1 MLPGAA
7 ATRKAD
13 KMLPQMSRVTRALLA
28 ATLLAVACTAIA
40 QPYPSRP
47 VSIIVPYAPGGETDV
62 IARIMAARLTED
74 WKRTVLVE
82 NRAGGGTVIG
92 TTDAANAKPDGYT
105 LLLASF
111 GFVTNRLL
119 LANLPYDPASL
130 TPLTL
135 VATAPNLLYVHPSLP
150 APNLKAFIQLAK
162 SRPGQLLFASPG
174 YASSPHISAELLAS
188 MAGYTFT
195 HVPYKGTSPALT
207 DLLGGQVHA
216 LMGVMSVMPNVRSG
230 KLRAL
235 AVASERR
242 TSQAP
247 EVPTMLEAGGPNFT
261 SASWFGFFVQAKTP
275 PEIAQKIYTDLRT
288 LAATPEIRNRIMGI
302 GLDPTALSKEEFAV
316 FLKAENEKWGA
327 IIRTRNI
334 KLEQ

>member
-1 MLPGAA
+1 
-7 ATRKAD
+7 
-13 KMLPQMSRVTRALLA
+13 MLPQMSRVTRALLA
-28 ATLLAVACTAIA
+28 ATLLVVACTAIA

-135 VATAPNLLYVHPSLP
+135 GAGLNFTPGFELQRRPICCMCIP
-150 APNLKAFIQLAK
+150 ACPRPI
-162 SRPGQLLFASPG
+162 SRRLSSSQNPGQASCCLPR
-174 YASSPHISAELLAS
+174 
-188 MAGYTFT
+188 
-195 HVPYKGTSPALT
+195 PAMP
-207 DLLGGQVHA
+207 QVHIFRRNCWPRWRA
-216 LMGVMSVMPNVRSG
+216 TR
-230 KLRAL
+230 LRMC
-235 AVASERR
+235 R
-242 TSQAP
+242 TKAP
-247 EVPTMLEAGGPNFT
+247 H
-261 SASWFGFFVQAKTP
+261 
-275 PEIAQKIYTDLRT
+275 LR
-288 LAATPEIRNRIMGI
+288 
-302 GLDPTALSKEEFAV
+302 
-316 FLKAENEKWGA
+316 
-327 IIRTRNI
+327 
-334 KLEQ
+334 

>member
-1 MLPGAA
+1 
-7 ATRKAD
+7 
-13 KMLPQMSRVTRALLA
+13 MSMFASVRRLLA
-28 ATLLAVACTAIA
+28 ATLIAASCVAVA
-40 QPYPSRP
+40 QPYPSRT
-47 VSIIVPYAPGGETDV
+47 VTIIVPYSPGGETDV

-74 WKRTVLVE
+74 WKRTVLVD

-92 TTDAANAKPDGYT
+92 TAEAANARPDGHT

-111 GFVTNRLL
+111 GFVTNRILI
-119 LANLPYDPASL
+119 ANLPYDAASL

-150 APNLKAFIQLAK
+150 AANLKAFIALAK
-162 SRPGQLLFASPG
+162 SRPGQMLFASPG

-195 HVPYKGTSPALT
+195 HVPYKGTAPVLT

-216 LMGVMSVMPNVRSG
+216 LMGVMSLMPNVRSG
-230 KLRAL
+230 KLRVL

-242 TSQAP
+242 MSQAP
-247 EVPTMLEAGGPNFT
+247 DVPTMVEAGGPNFT

-275 PEIAQKIYTDLRT
+275 PDIAQKIYTDLRT
-288 LAATPEIRNRIMGI
+288 LAVTPEIRKKIFDM
-302 GLDPTALSKEEFAV
+302 GLDPAALSKEEFAA
-316 FLKAENEKWGA
+316 FLKAENDKWGA
-327 IIRTRNI
+327 IIRARNI
-334 KLEQ
+334 KLE

>member
-1 MLPGAA
+1 VLDNPFCIFHV
-7 ATRKAD
+7 RR
-13 KMLPQMSRVTRALLA
+13 SLLA
-28 ATLLAVACTAIA
+28 ATLLAASCAVVA

-47 VSIIVPYAPGGETDV
+47 VAIIVPYSAGGETDV

-74 WKRTVLVE
+74 WKRTVLVD

-92 TTDAANAKPDGYT
+92 TAEAANAKPDGHT

-111 GFVTNRLL
+111 GFVTNRILI
-119 LANLPYDPASL
+119 ANLPYDSASL

-150 APNLKAFIQLAK
+150 TANLKAFIALAK
-162 SRPGQLLFASPG
+162 SRPGQMLFASPG

-195 HVPYKGTSPALT
+195 HVPYKGTAPVLS

-216 LMGVMSVMPNVRSG
+216 LMGVMSLMPNVRSG

-242 TSQAP
+242 MSQAP
-247 EVPTMLEAGGPNFT
+247 DVPTMVEAGGPNFT
-261 SASWFGFFVQAKTP
+261 SASWFGFFVQTKTP

-288 LAATPEIRNRIMGI
+288 VALTPEFRKKIFDM
-302 GLDPTALSKEEFAV
+302 GLDPTALSKEEFAA
-316 FLKAENEKWGA
+316 FLKAESDKWGA
-327 IIRTRNI
+327 IIRARNI
-334 KLEQ
+334 KLE

>member
-1 MLPGAA
+1 MFESMIVSV
-7 ATRKAD
+7 R
-13 KMLPQMSRVTRALLA
+13 SLLA
-28 ATLLAVACTAIA
+28 ATLLAASCVVVAQPVV
-40 QPYPSRP
+40 QPYPSRS
-47 VSIIVPYAPGGETDV
+47 VSIIVPYSPGGETDV

-74 WKRTVLVE
+74 WKRTVLVD

-92 TTDAANAKPDGYT
+92 TAEAANAKPDGHT

-111 GFVTNRLL
+111 GFITNRILI
-119 LANLPYDPASL
+119 ANLPYDAAALMPM
-130 TPLTL
+130 TL

-150 APNLKAFIQLAK
+150 AANLKAFIALAK
-162 SRPGQLLFASPG
+162 IRPGQMLFASPG

-195 HVPYKGTSPALT
+195 HVPYKGTAPVLT

-216 LMGVMSVMPNVRSG
+216 LMGTMNLMPNVRSG

-242 TSQAP
+242 QSQAP
-247 EVPTMLEAGGPNFT
+247 DLPTMVEAGGPNFT
-261 SASWFGFFVQAKTP
+261 SASWFGFFVQTKTP

-288 LAATPEIRNRIMGI
+288 LAQAPEIRKKIFGM
-302 GLDPTALSKEEFAV
+302 GLDPTALSKEEFAA
-316 FLKAENEKWGA
+316 FLKAENDKWGA
-327 IIRTRNI
+327 IIRARNI
-334 KLEQ
+334 KLE